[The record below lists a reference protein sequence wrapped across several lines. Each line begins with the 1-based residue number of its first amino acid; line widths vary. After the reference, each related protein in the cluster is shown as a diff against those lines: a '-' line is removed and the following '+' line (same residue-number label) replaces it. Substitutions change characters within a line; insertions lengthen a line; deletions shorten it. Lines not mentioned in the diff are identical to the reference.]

1 MAVPEE
7 VLTVSFEPEPKRKK
21 GARKNRGYNIEIRGY
36 APERETPLTS
46 QWRVWP
52 AVSSVPTM
60 SASTMTRVK
69 LLPSETEELAGAI
82 ETLGAGLTSV
92 FGSVV
97 NIQYAVRE
105 FEVTYDPA

>member
-1 MAVPEE
+1 
-7 VLTVSFEPEPKRKK
+7 
-21 GARKNRGYNIEIRGY
+21 
-36 APERETPLTS
+36 
-46 QWRVWP
+46 
-52 AVSSVPTM
+52 M
-60 SASTMTRVK
+60 SASTMTSVK

-82 ETLGAGLTSV
+82 ETLGAGLTSG